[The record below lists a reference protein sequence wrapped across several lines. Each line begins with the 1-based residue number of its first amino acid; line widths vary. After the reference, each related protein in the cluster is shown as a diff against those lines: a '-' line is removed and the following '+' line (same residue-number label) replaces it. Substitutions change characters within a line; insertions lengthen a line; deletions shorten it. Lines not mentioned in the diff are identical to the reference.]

1 MSTNN
6 DLTFGFLTEQFR
18 GCDKDNLVATTVSS
32 SILPPSH
39 LNTRHS
45 CNCQTSASPLQP
57 AQKGM
62 ITTATRRRYREDATK
77 EPVDFKED
85 EVLHRFKVI
94 RHDIGDKVIRMTEDV
109 FVTCD
114 NWRDPKS
121 NVLTLGG
128 CISDPQ
134 KKHLVFYDMWH
145 EDIVV
150 EILSLLRR
158 KSQNRC
164 WKLIEFRGCQ
174 ERHINA
180 VLETVLKMDIV
191 QTIAFSLTNEKYDP
205 MRRCKNS
212 SLDVIARSME
222 NNKRLECL
230 IFHSRPIHFIQAES
244 LKNLRIKRL
253 HFLENVNL
261 HPNEIPELAVG
272 LKANTSLQSFSFLG
286 GVTHIS
292 ECNDVSKIVN
302 ALKGHPS
309 LERLSL
315 CLKSTTGN
323 GVSGLD
329 ELLSYPNSPLACV
342 TLSGGFTE
350 NSFFVEGALSRGLHK
365 SNLKHLYLKDTFLFP
380 RDIDDLASGL
390 RLNRSLESFSMKLDA
405 SDCCVDV
412 SKIAFALEDNH
423 RIQRLSLSGQ
433 CNLGEGVQ
441 GVANLLASENS
452 QLRDLHLS
460 GAFLDKS
467 ARAPEFLEI
476 FTQGLKGNNKIE
488 SLDLSVNDLSDDE
501 VQLIYKQ
508 VGTCSRLTNLD
519 LGMNDVSRSTIEAFS
534 HYETPNRLSVLRVS
548 SSKFSFFHI
557 DDELCRSILKILSI
571 NSHLGDINFNMGPV
585 EWHQTYYKGKMQWH
599 HFFPAYRVYSLHSNN
614 KRVEYLKNKEL
625 NSQGKRDLERIQYQ
639 LDYNWAGR
647 SLVEKKNKMPVALW
661 PRALERVWEGRICFW
676 TGREQG
682 SSLEY
687 SHDVTYSFL
696 RDHLSTFLKTG
707 EPSRGIK
714 RPQNTLASNKKQ
726 KC

>member
-6 DLTFGFLTEQFR
+6 DLAFGFLTEQFR

-32 SILPPSH
+32 IPPPSH
-39 LNTRHS
+39 PNTRHS

-57 AQKGM
+57 AQKDM

-77 EPVDFKED
+77 EPDDLKED

-121 NVLTLGG
+121 NVLTLEG

-158 KSQNRC
+158 KCQNRC

-230 IFHSRPIHFIQAES
+230 IFHSRPIHFIQAEC
-244 LKNLRIKRL
+244 LKKLRIKRL

-292 ECNDVSKIVN
+292 ERNDVSKIVD

-315 CLKSTTGN
+315 CLKSTTDK
-323 GVSGLD
+323 GVFGLD
-329 ELLSYPNSPLACV
+329 ELLSYPHSALACV
-342 TLSGGFTE
+342 TLSGGFTIS
-350 NSFFVEGALSRGLHK
+350 SFFAEGTLSRGLQK
-365 SNLKHLYLKDTFLFP
+365 SNLKHLHLKDTFLFP
-380 RDIDDLASGL
+380 RDIDDLALGL
-390 RLNRSLESFSMKLDA
+390 RLNRSLESLSMKLDA

-412 SKIAFALEDNH
+412 SKIAFALQDNH

-441 GVANLLASENS
+441 GVANLLSSENS

-467 ARAPEFLEI
+467 ARAPRYLET
-476 FTQGLKGNNKIE
+476 FTQGLRGNNKIE
-488 SLDLSVNDLSDDE
+488 SLDLSVNDFSDDE
-501 VQLIYKQ
+501 AELIYKQ

-519 LGMNDVSRSTIEAFS
+519 LGMNDVSRSAIEAFS
-534 HYETPNRLSVLRVS
+534 HHETPNRLSVLRVS

-585 EWHQTYYKGKMQWH
+585 EWHHTYYKGKMQWH

-647 SLVEKKNKMPVALW
+647 SLVDTKYKVPVALW
-661 PRALERVWEGRICFW
+661 PRALERVWEGRTCFW

-696 RDHLSTFLKTG
+696 RDHLSTFLKTC
-707 EPSRGIK
+707 EPSRGFK
-714 RPQNTLASNKKQ
+714 RSQNAIACTKKQ